1 MHYGTQSQKIR
12 WNLKLMVSSS
22 EVLTQIPYQ
31 FSRVYVWTICTKPF
45 GGFRS
50 AIRSLPVAQ
59 KYIPQSPTS
68 MSMRNQTAWSS
79 KNWGATCFLPTWVKC
94 SAKICMYR
102 KTIYPLTCPNCSW
115 TKNITVTMSRASHP
129 GDKSTESTG
138 WQHPPDLLLV
148 DGCHTFLAQLRD
160 NLVRLK
166 SQMWPDWKLL
176 SQHILASQIHMH
188 IESFNQVH

>member
-1 MHYGTQSQKIR
+1 MSGQFVLNHSEDSGRPLDPCPLPRSTYLNHLPACPWETKQHDHQKIG
-12 WNLKLMVSSS
+12 VQH
-22 EVLTQIPYQ
+22 V
-31 FSRVYVWTICTKPF
+31 
-45 GGFRS
+45 
-50 AIRSLPVAQ
+50 
-59 KYIPQSPTS
+59 
-68 MSMRNQTAWSS
+68 
-79 KNWGATCFLPTWVKC
+79 FLPTWVKC

-129 GDKSTESTG
+129 GDKSTGSTG

-160 NLVRLK
+160 NLVRPK

-176 SQHILASQIHMH
+176 SQHISASQIHMH